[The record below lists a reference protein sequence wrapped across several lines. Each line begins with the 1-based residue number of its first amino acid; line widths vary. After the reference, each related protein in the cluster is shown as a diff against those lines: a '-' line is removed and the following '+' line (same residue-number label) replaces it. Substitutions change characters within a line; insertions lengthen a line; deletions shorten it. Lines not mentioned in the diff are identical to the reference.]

1 MDVYTLREIFLWTLY
16 IIGAVTLLFD
26 AIYISHIIL
35 ARIKYIATTTKD
47 QRIYDWLN
55 AQDPIITTQRSYR
68 R

>member
-1 MDVYTLREIFLWTLY
+1 MDIYTMREIVLWTLY

-35 ARIKYIATTTKD
+35 ARIKYVATTAKD

-55 AQDPIITTQRSYR
+55 AQNPTTTQRSYR

>member
-1 MDVYTLREIFLWTLY
+1 MDVYTLREIVLWTLY

-26 AIYISHIIL
+26 VIYISHIIM

-55 AQDPIITTQRSYR
+55 EQNPTTTQRSYR
-68 R
+68 I